1 MASKQPKNNNDGK
14 KYEKKV
20 SKMVRTL
27 YPNADVKDD
36 VKLPANITG
45 GERQIDTLLE
55 TEREKIDFDAKDH
68 KRNIGID
75 DVSAYGFKLQDE
87 GIPLGVMVSN
97 SPYASSAVATAKHFG
112 IRPTHLIDT
121 TDKQNPFSIASMT
134 LIEVRYVKSLGFGVE
149 HSSLGGAF
157 SVYQDLGR
165 QELFSDDGERTQTAY
180 GVFEE
185 IWNSGFLIE
194 KLVEHNGGTDGH
206 YAYTIHK
213 QAILMAD
220 GNKGVVDK
228 FSFNYEVGTQYLEGK
243 WNIEQAQGL
252 YDVAKQSFHTNQTVT
267 SEKLDIEELQKWPK
281 VDPEHLDKSKY
292 GVRIEV
298 LAELPKP
305 STD

>member
-1 MASKQPKNNNDGK
+1 MVSKQPERKNDGK

-27 YPNADVKDD
+27 YPEADIKDD

-45 GERQIDTLLE
+45 GERQVDTLLE
-55 TEREKIDFDAKDH
+55 TSNGKIDFDAKDH

-75 DVSAYGFKLQDE
+75 DISAYGFKLQDE
-87 GIPLGVMVSN
+87 GVPLGVMVSN

-134 LIEVRYVKSLGFGVE
+134 LIEVRYVKSLSFGVE
-149 HSSLGGAF
+149 HSSIGGAF

-165 QELFSDDGERTQTAY
+165 QEIFSDDGQRTETAY
-180 GVFEE
+180 NVFEE
-185 IWNSGFLIE
+185 IWNSGFLLE
-194 KLVEHNGGTDGH
+194 KLSEHNGGVDG
-206 YAYTIHK
+206 YYGYTLPK

-220 GNKGVVDK
+220 GNKGIVDK

-243 WNIEQAQGL
+243 WNIQQAQGL
-252 YDVAKQSFHTNQTVT
+252 YDVARKSFQTNQAVT
-267 SEKLDIEELQKWPK
+267 SEVLDIEELQKWPK
-281 VDPEHLDKSKY
+281 VDPENLDKTKY

-298 LAELPKP
+298 LAELPKA
-305 STD
+305 STE

>member
-1 MASKQPKNNNDGK
+1 MASKQRKKKNDGK

-20 SKMVRTL
+20 SKMVRAL

-45 GERQIDTLLE
+45 GQRQVDTLLE
-55 TEREKIDFDAKDH
+55 TDTGKIDFDAKDH

-75 DVSAYGFKLQDE
+75 DISAYGFKLQDE

-134 LIEVRYVKSLGFGVE
+134 LIEVRYVKSLSFGVE
-149 HSSLGGAF
+149 HSSVGGAF

-165 QELFSDDGERTQTAY
+165 QELFSDDGERTETAY

-194 KLVEHNGGTDGH
+194 RLDEHNGGADG
-206 YAYTIHK
+206 YYTYTLPK

-228 FSFNYEVGTQYLEGK
+228 FSFHYEVGTQYLEGK

-252 YDVAKQSFHTNQTVT
+252 YDVAKKSFQTNQTVT
-267 SEKLDIEELQKWPK
+267 SELLDIEELAKWPK
-281 VDPEHLDKSKY
+281 VNPEHLDKSKY

-298 LAELPKP
+298 LAELPEP
-305 STD
+305 STN